1 MSDKKI
7 DRMDWRKLLSTTRI
21 SELGGCEKNKPS
33 KSQFKDPRS
42 HFERDFDQII
52 FSYPFRRLQDKTQ
65 VIPFPEFDFVHTRL
79 THSLEVASVG
89 RSFGKLVTDLIE
101 KKEGKDILGKNTSSD
116 IGALIVAAC
125 LAHDIGN
132 PPFGHSGE
140 DSISNYFRQRRDEF
154 ERCKKEDNKYYF
166 TKTLFD
172 FEKYKEEK
180 GKYYEFKDSS
190 KKFEEIDR
198 DKALPEIKRYNDLSN
213 FEGNANGFRIIANN
227 YGRGINPTCALLGT
241 FTKYP
246 RESYLEKKPSNIEEL
261 KSQAKYGFFQ
271 AEKEMF
277 KNIAEELGLIRI
289 EGVGEEDIAY
299 HRHPLAFLMEA
310 SDDIAYGMIDFED
323 GCRLGLIDFEKNYKI
338 KIKNK
343 EFNKS
348 PKQILCDIAKFDN
361 TFNKEK
367 LNNFKDFKQQLAYL
381 RSKVINVLIYKCFKV
396 FTKNYEA
403 IMTKD
408 GGFDKDLIS
417 CIDKSTT
424 ENLDLIKNL
433 IRKYVYQ
440 HPPVLQSE
448 ASGFEVIDFLIDSF
462 ATTSNI
468 CFTCGEEETAKQKKM
483 RSLLPEEF
491 QPEYEKQVQNLT
503 GEDIYNRVLRI
514 LDYISGM
521 TDKYAVHL
529 YRRMRGIEIWI

>member
-1 MSDKKI
+1 MSNKKI
-7 DRMDWRKLLSTTRI
+7 DRMDWRKLLSTTRVYD
-21 SELGGCEKNKPS
+21 SKNGKNNTSP
-33 KSQFKDPRS
+33 KSQFEDPRS
-42 HFERDFDQII
+42 PFERDYDQIA

-79 THSLEVASVG
+79 THSLEVASIG
-89 RSFGKLVTDLIE
+89 RSFGKLVAKLIKE
-101 KKEGKDILGKNTSSD
+101 KEKEEVVKKAFENNTPSD
-116 IGALIVAAC
+116 IGALIAAAC

-140 DSISNYFRQRRDEF
+140 DSISNYFKENDNSKKRILTILSKKQ
-154 ERCKKEDNKYYF
+154 KED
-166 TKTLFD
+166 LC
-172 FEKYKEEK
+172 
-180 GKYYEFKDSS
+180 
-190 KKFEEIDR
+190 
-198 DKALPEIKRYNDLSN
+198 N

-227 YGRGINPTCALLGT
+227 YGRGVNPTYALLGT

-246 RESYLEKKPSNIEEL
+246 RESYLDKDPYKCYAKEEKP
-261 KSQAKYGFFQ
+261 KSQTKYGFFQ
-271 AEKEMF
+271 AEKEIF
-277 KNIAEELGLIRI
+277 KKIAEELGLIEI
-289 EGVGEEDIAY
+289 EEKGNDDIAY

-323 GCRLGLIDFEKNYKI
+323 GCRLGLIDFEKEYQLE
-338 KIKNK
+338 IKNNNGLK
-343 EFNKS
+343 EAKKS
-348 PKQILCDIAKFDN
+348 PKQILCDIATVDN
-361 TFNKEK
+361 SFNKNK
-367 LNNFKDFKQQLAYL
+367 LNDLKDYKQQLSYL
-381 RSKVINVLIYKCFKV
+381 RSKVINVLIHKCFEV
-396 FTKNYEA
+396 FKNNYEG
-403 IMTKD
+403 IMK
-408 GGFDKDLIS
+408 GEFDKDLIS
-417 CIDKSTT
+417 CISDDIVI
-424 ENLDLIKNL
+424 ENLKCVKDL

-448 ASGFEVIDFLIDSF
+448 ASGFEVIEYLIDSF

-491 QPEYEKQVQNLT
+491 QPEDEIQVQNLT

-529 YRRMRGIEIWI
+529 YRRMRGIEI